1 MFNHVGMPREL
12 PPLKSIQHEGKRFY
26 LTPDGGIFPSMTT
39 VLGELSKESIMEWRK
54 RVGEAEANRISTQAA
69 RRGTNV
75 HLMCEDYINNH
86 DFYAK
91 RRMPNEIEM
100 FNSIKPILDERITDV
115 VAQEVAM
122 WSNYLSLAGRVDC
135 IAKFDGKLSIIDFK
149 TSAKP
154 KKEEWITNYFMQEA
168 GYAIMYEELTGQPI
182 TQLVTIIAVSGDEG
196 VKEPQVFIEHRD
208 NWAKGLVD
216 AVKSYK
222 EKYDYDQVAESIRHK
237 FDDVIPGAIAV

>member
-1 MFNHVGMPREL
+1 MFNHVGLPREL
-12 PPLKSIQHEGKRFY
+12 PPLKSIQHDGKRFY
-26 LTPDGGIFPSMTT
+26 LTPEGGIYPSMTT
-39 VLGELSKESIMEWRK
+39 VLGELKKDVINKWRK
-54 RVGEAEANRISTQAA
+54 RVGEEEANRISTQAA

-75 HLMCEDYINNH
+75 HTMCEDYINNH
-86 DFYAK
+86 DWYAK

-122 WSNYLSLAGRVDC
+122 WSHHLNLAGRVDC

-149 TSAKP
+149 TSSKP
-154 KKEEWITNYFMQEA
+154 KKEEWIDNYFMQEA
-168 GYAIMYEELTGQPI
+168 GYAIMYEELTGVPI
-182 TQLVTIIAVSGDEG
+182 TNLVTIIAVEG
-196 VKEPQVFIEHRD
+196 GQEPQVFVQHRD
-208 NWAKGLVD
+208 TWAGGLLE

-222 EKYDYDQVAESIRHK
+222 EKYNYDEVAESVRHK